1 MVINV
6 DGLKHPQDLDCIRLK
21 IKDNER
27 ATGGS
32 HQVDIPPDLPQECFR
47 YLPEMLLAP
56 AEPAQVRAVVE
67 PFYDEE

>member
-56 AEPAQVRAVVE
+56 CRARAS
-67 PFYDEE
+67 PGCGRALL